1 MRERR
6 RAKGAANPRFLMR
19 RVRLIHWNEA
29 EARQRAKLL
38 RAAGY
43 DADYLLPTGPTLLR
57 RLRAGAYAAVVI
69 DLCRLPSHGREVA
82 VAIRYQ
88 KSTRHIPL
96 VFLGGDAEKV
106 ERIRALLPDA
116 TYTEWSRVR
125 GALRQ
130 AIAHPPAAPVAPGS
144 MFEAYSGTP
153 LVKKLGIQAKFT
165 VALVGAP
172 GSFRKTLGKLPAGAK
187 LRKGAGHGC
196 DLVLWF
202 ARARREIE
210 RGARPLAARIG
221 AAPLW
226 ILWPKKASG
235 LKSDLTQQVVRRTAM
250 ARGLVDY
257 KICSVDDTWSGLLFR
272 RKARPKRV

>member
-1 MRERR
+1 MQ
-6 RAKGAANPRFLMR
+6 

-29 EARQRAKLL
+29 EAKERGKLL

-43 DADYLLPTGPTLLR
+43 DADYLLPRGPALLR
-57 RLRAGAYAAVVI
+57 QLRKGVYAAVVI
-69 DLCRLPSHGREVA
+69 DLCRLPSHGREVG

-88 KSTRHIPL
+88 KSTRHVPL
-96 VFLGGDAEKV
+96 VFLGGDPEKV
-106 ERIRALLPDA
+106 ERVRKLLPDA
-116 TYTEWSRVR
+116 TFTEWSRVR

-130 AIAHPPAAPVAPGS
+130 AIAHPPAEPVAPGS
-144 MFEAYSGTP
+144 VFAAYAATP
-153 LVKKLGIQAKFT
+153 LVKKLGIQPRFL

-172 GSFRKTLGKLPAGAK
+172 GGIRKTLGKLPAGAK
-187 LRKGAGHGC
+187 LRSGASRGS

-202 ARARREIE
+202 ARSLGEVERRV
-210 RGARPLAARIG
+210 RPLAARTG

-226 ILWPKKASG
+226 VLWPKKTSAVR
-235 LKSDLTQQVVRRTAM
+235 SDLTQQAVRKACM

-272 RKARPKRV
+272 RREPAR